1 MHITRSELDDLL
13 PEILA
18 APKDGAAV
26 SMLCSRPGR
35 NQRAFPEQMEF
46 TKENGIP
53 GERWATQPWLK
64 LPDGS
69 PDPQIQVC
77 ILNSRVLDAVWR
89 DRENVAH
96 PGDTFILDM
105 DLGYENLPVGQLLK
119 VGDVVLKVSEEF
131 NTACAKWKVRYGRES
146 FDWINDPENVKYR
159 LRGILCSIENDG
171 IIHNGDIATKL
182 TA

>member
-53 GERWATQPWLK
+53 GERWTTQPWLK

-105 DLGYENLPVGQLLK
+105 DLSYENLPVGQLLQ